1 MCGRSLSLSL
11 CLTLCSAIGYTQ
23 THESSMYWL
32 QMMSHLQSVSLLEVE
47 HAESTFLQFG
57 RHDISVQQNSL
68 DLLKPPVLCFNFLT
82 KQEGRIEKLKRGG
95 QRNFVIQSTPRR
107 IVSKDSLHILF
118 PVKPLESE
126 SEPEV
131 SAAFSWASASSFF
144 ALFIQHYSVVHP
156 KRTNERTTDGSWCSV
171 MAAAAAHMR

>member
-1 MCGRSLSLSL
+1 MADTVAYTCVVALSLSLSLSLSL

-131 SAAFSWASASSFF
+131 SAAFS
-144 ALFIQHYSVVHP
+144 
-156 KRTNERTTDGSWCSV
+156 
-171 MAAAAAHMR
+171 